1 MKHPIQQIKKDS
13 NGTLRFRENAIVRYL
28 LDNGGIN
35 LNQLA
40 TMSFTNDDQEQFAQL
55 IGYSLSGFGDLSYV
69 TDETYNAAEC
79 LSKCD
84 KTNALQERY
93 NHLCME
99 LDEIKTGLKMA
110 AVAAFKIHP
119 EDFD

>member
-1 MKHPIQQIKKDS
+1 MKHPIQEIYKDS
-13 NGTLRFRENAIVRYL
+13 RGTLRFRENKIVQHL
-28 LDNGGIN
+28 LDNGGVD

-40 TMSFTNDDQEQFAQL
+40 VFDFNDDDREQFAQL
-55 IGYSLSGFGDLSYV
+55 IGYSLSGFADLSYV
-69 TDETYNAAEC
+69 TDETYEAVDC

-99 LDEIKTGLKMA
+99 LDNIKTGLKMA
-110 AVAAFKIHP
+110 AVAAFKIHQ